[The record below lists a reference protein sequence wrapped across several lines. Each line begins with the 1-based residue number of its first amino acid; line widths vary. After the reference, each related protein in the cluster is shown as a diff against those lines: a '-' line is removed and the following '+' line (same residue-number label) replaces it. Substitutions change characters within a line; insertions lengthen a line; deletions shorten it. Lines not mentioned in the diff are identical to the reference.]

1 MAIEELK
8 FLGLGSMVEVE
19 DMDALKDTKY
29 VVIARAVGKNSNDA
43 TVLRYMLAPHPFGD
57 VPKQKDNILIVTD
70 NQITKIHVEGYV
82 DIKDDQFLEELLGNL
97 SQTVSRENTTTTKIS
112 TNQASEDEEENKKSE
127 LLAQEQVE
135 RDEAK
140 RVAYEKEQLRRDPFY
155 KFRKKVEE

>member
-97 SQTVSRENTTTTKIS
+97 SQTVSSENTTTTKIS
-112 TNQASEDEEENKKSE
+112 TNQASEDEEENKK
-127 LLAQEQVE
+127 A
-135 RDEAK
+135 A
-140 RVAYEKEQLRRDPFY
+140 
-155 KFRKKVEE
+155 

>member
-97 SQTVSRENTTTTKIS
+97 S
-112 TNQASEDEEENKKSE
+112 
-127 LLAQEQVE
+127 
-135 RDEAK
+135 
-140 RVAYEKEQLRRDPFY
+140 
-155 KFRKKVEE
+155 

>member
-1 MAIEELK
+1 
-8 FLGLGSMVEVE
+8 
-19 DMDALKDTKY
+19 
-29 VVIARAVGKNSNDA
+29 
-43 TVLRYMLAPHPFGD
+43 MLAPHPFGD

-97 SQTVSRENTTTTKIS
+97 SQTVSSENTTTTKIS
-112 TNQASEDEEENKKSE
+112 TDQASEDEEENKKAA
-127 LLAQEQVE
+127 LLAQEQAE

-140 RVAYEKEQLRRDPFY
+140 RLAYEKEQLRRDPFY

>member
-97 SQTVSRENTTTTKIS
+97 SQTVSSENTTTTKIS
-112 TNQASEDEEENKKSE
+112 TDQASEDEEENKKAE
-127 LLAQEQVE
+127 LLAQEQAE

-140 RVAYEKEQLRRDPFY
+140 RLAYEKEQLRSDPFY